1 MSPTSEEQLPFAVG
15 DRIRVTQRIITREQP
30 WIVPIEGEVTSI
42 HTEPTGAW
50 FAHGKDLHFWLR
62 RIVLRHDDGEIS
74 SLIID
79 QNTQAEV
86 ISSKRSYIS
95 F

>member
-1 MSPTSEEQLPFAVG
+1 MSSIFEDRLPFAVG
-15 DRIRVTQRIITREQP
+15 DHIRVTQQIVTREQP

-86 ISSKRSYIS
+86 ISSNKRASK
-95 F
+95 